1 MNIDTKRDELSN
13 WVLNLDEEML
23 QKIDELKNND
33 SKKNVIYNSQG
44 KGLTKEEYVNHVE
57 EISNSIKNGAKTF
70 TPKEVREYVLNRKS

>member
-44 KGLTKEEYVNHVE
+44 KGLTKEEYVHHVE
-57 EISNSIKNGAKTF
+57 EISNSINNGAKTF